1 VKPRVKQDGLQSAQ
15 RNPNRVEQCDFCS
28 APHDHAIDMLDIP
41 QGQPMYAMPR
51 PLVFVRSLIG
61 NAFGFSAVRSMPR
74 PQSRRSV
81 VLAAATLLAA
91 LLAAPT
97 SATAAATAA
106 SAGGSAPRVLLT
118 TSDGDITVV
127 LYPDKA
133 PKTVA
138 NFLQY
143 VASKQYNGTVFH
155 RVIPGFMIQGGGF
168 DTQYAQKATRP
179 PITLEA
185 RNGLSNVTGTIAMA
199 RTSDPDSATAQFFIN
214 THDNTN
220 LDYPNPD
227 GNGYA
232 VFGKVTAGMDVVRK
246 IEASATGSKGMMSN
260 VPKTPIVIESV
271 TLLK

>member
-1 VKPRVKQDGLQSAQ
+1 MQALPRRFSAIGLRLTPSTPLLPRVL
-15 RNPNRVEQCDFCS
+15 
-28 APHDHAIDMLDIP
+28 
-41 QGQPMYAMPR
+41 
-51 PLVFVRSLIG
+51 
-61 NAFGFSAVRSMPR
+61 
-74 PQSRRSV
+74 SRLSV
-81 VLAAATLLAA
+81 VLAAGA
-91 LLAAPT
+91 LLAATFTVP
-97 SATAAATAA
+97 TAAFAA
-106 SAGGSAPRVLLT
+106 APGAAANASAPRVLLT

-168 DTQYAQKATRP
+168 DTQYVQKATRGAIP
-179 PITLEA
+179 LEA
-185 RNGLSNVTGTIAMA
+185 RSGLSNVTGTIAMA

-232 VFGKVTAGMDVVRK
+232 VFGKVTAGMDIVRK
-246 IEASATGSKGMMSN
+246 IEATPTGSKGMMSD
-260 VPKTPIVIESV
+260 VPQTPIVIESA

>member
-1 VKPRVKQDGLQSAQ
+1 M
-15 RNPNRVEQCDFCS
+15 
-28 APHDHAIDMLDIP
+28 HAL
-41 QGQPMYAMPR
+41 PR
-51 PLVFVRSLIG
+51 PLSVRGLPQ
-61 NAFGFSAVRSMPR
+61 ARSTLR
-74 PQSRRSV
+74 LRARLSF
-81 VLAAATLLAA
+81 VLATGTLLVAA
-91 LLAAPT
+91 LCAP
-97 SATAAATAA
+97 TAA
-106 SAGGSAPRVLLT
+106 SAASTGTTPGASASASAPQVLLK

-127 LYPDKA
+127 LYPEKA

-168 DTQYAQKATRP
+168 DTHYVQKPTRA
-179 PITLEA
+179 PIPLEA
-185 RNGLSNVTGTIAMA
+185 RNGLSNVTGTLAMA

-232 VFGKVTAGMDVVRK
+232 VFGKVTSGMDVVRK
-246 IEASATGSKGMMSN
+246 IEASPTGSKGMMSD
-260 VPKTPIVIESV
+260 VPQTPIVIESA
-271 TLLK
+271 TLVK

>member
-1 VKPRVKQDGLQSAQ
+1 
-15 RNPNRVEQCDFCS
+15 
-28 APHDHAIDMLDIP
+28 
-41 QGQPMYAMPR
+41 MYAMPR
-51 PLVFVRSLIG
+51 PLNAIG
-61 NAFGFSAVRSMPR
+61 NAIGSLWARSTPR
-74 PQSRRSV
+74 LQSRLQSRLSA

-91 LLAAPT
+91 ALLAPT
-97 SATAAATAA
+97 AATAA
-106 SAGGSAPRVLLT
+106 TLAAAAGSSAPHVLLT

-133 PKTVA
+133 PNTVA

-168 DTQYAQKATRP
+168 DTHYVQKATRP

-185 RNGLSNVTGTIAMA
+185 RSGLSNVTGTIAMA

-246 IEASATGSKGMMSN
+246 IEASATGSKGMMSD
-260 VPKTPIVIESV
+260 VPQTPIVIESA